1 MSCERKL
8 RLSQPWLLYFT
19 RLHRILEVSPCD
31 KQSYIPEKTDTGL
44 PNASVFLDVSAR
56 WLFQTIE
63 SYYQTSRPRCAG
75 IHRVAETMRRIF
87 RHIKTYIIRGVIAS
101 IPLVLTFFVI
111 RFLYLTIDQRIMKML
126 EDTIGRRIPGLGLLL
141 LLAVIYLFGLI
152 ASNVIGR
159 QIFSLIERITK
170 YIPFIKTTYQ
180 VGKQISSTLAIPE
193 KEVLKRPV
201 LVEFLKPG
209 L

>member
-1 MSCERKL
+1 
-8 RLSQPWLLYFT
+8 
-19 RLHRILEVSPCD
+19 
-31 KQSYIPEKTDTGL
+31 
-44 PNASVFLDVSAR
+44 
-56 WLFQTIE
+56 
-63 SYYQTSRPRCAG
+63 
-75 IHRVAETMRRIF
+75 MRRIF
-87 RHIKTYIIRGVIAS
+87 RHIRTYIIRGIIAS

-111 RFLYLTIDQRIMKML
+111 RFLYLTIDQRIMRML
-126 EDTIGRRIPGLGLLL
+126 EDTIGRRIPGLGLLI

-159 QIFSLIERITK
+159 QIFSLLERITK

-180 VGKQISSTLAIPE
+180 VGKQISSSLAVPE

-209 L
+209 LWTIGFVTGTITDNKNPEEKLLKIFIPTPPNPTSGTIIIAKESQTRDPGWTIEEAFRVVISGGIIGPEEIE